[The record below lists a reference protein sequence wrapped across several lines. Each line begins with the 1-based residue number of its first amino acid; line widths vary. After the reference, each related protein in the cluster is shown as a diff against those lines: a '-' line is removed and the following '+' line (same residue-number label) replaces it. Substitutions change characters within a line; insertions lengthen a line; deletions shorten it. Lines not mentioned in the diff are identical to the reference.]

1 MPKTGAW
8 SGAGTGAG
16 AALEKA
22 QARTEVEPEQVH
34 AEPGPMPIGAYP
46 DLIAGVDPEL
56 LRVQRMAKVGRLK
69 SWELLGP
76 RRKG

>member
-1 MPKTGAW
+1 
-8 SGAGTGAG
+8 
-16 AALEKA
+16 
-22 QARTEVEPEQVH
+22 
-34 AEPGPMPIGAYP
+34 MPIGAYP